1 MTVVVPL
8 RNRYAHEL
16 SRMRCYVEPELSPA
30 SVFRPAHRDNRGA
43 ILRICSDLMLPGS
56 GLQGLH
62 QLEELAARADAG
74 EPGMVLAWHNSNFDV
89 PNLYTLL
96 ARAGR
101 EPLFDR
107 LHFMAGRKL
116 HEESDVCRM
125 FCEAFPRIFVSPPSH
140 LDRCAHDAALRQAR
154 AMNLAALRAA
164 RQVLRRRGLL
174 FLFPTGTRFRPER
187 PETGRGLPQVD
198 GYLRMVQNF
207 VLLNIEGNTLPPCAG
222 RAMAEE
228 AARPDTVRHVFGPV
242 QRAAAFR
249 DAIRSESLAVD
260 ARQAV
265 ADAVIDGI
273 RALG

>member
-1 MTVVVPL
+1 MPAVVPL
-8 RNRYAHEL
+8 RNRYADEL
-16 SRMRCYVEPELSPA
+16 ARMHCYVEPELSPS
-30 SVFRPAHRDNRGA
+30 SVFRPAHRQNRGA
-43 ILRICSDLMLPGS
+43 ILRICSDLLLTGS
-56 GLQGLH
+56 GLQGLEH
-62 QLEELAARADAG
+62 LEELAARADAG

-89 PNLYTLL
+89 PNLFTLL
-96 ARAGR
+96 ARAER
-101 EPLFDR
+101 ESLFDR
-107 LHFMAGRKL
+107 LHFIAGRKL
-116 HEESDVCRM
+116 HEESEICRM

-140 LDRCAHDAALRQAR
+140 LHRCGQEAALRQAR
-154 AMNLAALRAA
+154 ALNLAALRAA

-174 FLFPTGTRFRPER
+174 FLFPTGTRFRPGR

-198 GYLRMVQNF
+198 GYLRMVKNF

-228 AARPDTVRHVFGPV
+228 AAQPDVVRHIFGPV

-249 DAIRSESLAVD
+249 DAIRSEALAVD

-273 RALG
+273 RALR